1 MAALGIDTSCY
12 TTSVALT
19 QGGELVVDLREK
31 LEVATGGLGLRQSE
45 ALFKHIR
52 NLPGL
57 IGRVFA
63 AARQYGLVVD
73 SVSASAW
80 PRRAEGSYMPV
91 FNAGRGYAEAV
102 ASSLGSPLTEVS
114 HQEGHIAACAPEAG
128 LSPGD
133 SFLAVHISGG
143 TTEVLEVAW
152 YEDSMHID
160 PLASTTDISAGQMI
174 DRVGISLGLPFPAGP
189 GLELLAMQ
197 PGTADF
203 RIPSSVRSGKIS
215 FSGPCEAAVRGLKGG
230 VDPGEVARAVLDCV
244 VRSIS
249 KAVVPAS
256 EASGLSTVLFVGG
269 VASNS
274 RVRNGL
280 SEELGSRG
288 IEVLFGNEGLST
300 DNAVG
305 VAYLGELWR

>member
-1 MAALGIDTSCY
+1 MATLGIDTSCY

-19 QGGELVVDLREK
+19 RGGELVVDLREK
-31 LEVATGGLGLRQSE
+31 LEVAHGGLGLRQSE

-52 NLPGL
+52 KLPGL
-57 IGRVFA
+57 IEKAFLE
-63 AARQYGLVVD
+63 ARRYGIEVD
-73 SVSASAW
+73 SIAASAW

-91 FNAGRGYAEAV
+91 FNAGRGFAAAV
-102 ASSLGSPLTEVS
+102 ASSLGAPLIEVS

-152 YEDSMHID
+152 YEDSMHIE
-160 PLASTTDISAGQMI
+160 PLASTADISAGQMI
-174 DRVGISLGLPFPAGP
+174 DRVGTSIGLPFPAGP

-197 PGTADF
+197 QGNTDF

-215 FSGPCEAAVRGLKGG
+215 FSGPCEAASRGLKDG
-230 VDPGEVARAVLDCV
+230 VEPSEVARAVLDCV

-249 KAVVPAS
+249 KAVIPAS
-256 EASGLSTVLFVGG
+256 EASGLSTVLVVGG
-269 VASNS
+269 VASNT

-280 SEELGSRG
+280 AEELGSRG
-288 IEVLFGNEGLST
+288 IETLFGDGRLST